1 MESNEAFD
9 NVRNLLKNTSAKDIS
24 KLVELVDILN
34 AAGLNE
40 IHNVC
45 LLKSLLIIKK
55 FSNALIF

>member
-9 NVRNLLKNTSAKDIS
+9 NVRNLLKNISAKDIS

-45 LLKSLLIIKK
+45 NLLY
-55 FSNALIF
+55 FNRRF